1 MPKHPPLDRLRQHT
15 QTKRTAKR
23 TAPQHTPNLS
33 EPSTGET
40 VERDIYYP
48 KGHFGPQHGLTP
60 MQAWE
65 AQQLLNRANRLRP
78 LRGPD
83 AQARFALRLGGIIA
97 AVKSGRV
104 GNSAFGRQLHG
115 HRGGKA
121 MARHALHHLRT
132 IAPLGSRAAAAKR
145 RQKKVQAFQESLKV
159 NDKVITTSGI
169 YGVIS
174 RVSDKTV
181 QLQIADKVRIEVAR
195 HAVAGYQ
202 GQDPVVT
209 EGSSL

>member
-1 MPKHPPLDRLRQHT
+1 MPTHPPLDRLRQHT

-23 TAPQHTPNLS
+23 TAPQHTPTLS
-33 EPSTGET
+33 EPSTGEM
-40 VERDIYYP
+40 VEHAAHYP

-60 MQAWE
+60 AQAWE

-97 AVKSGRV
+97 AVKGGRV

-121 MARHALHHLRT
+121 MARWGLRHLRA
-132 IAPLGSRAAAAKR
+132 IAPLGSQAAAAKR
-145 RQKKVQAFQESLKV
+145 QEKTLPHETQDALPRWGESV
-159 NDKVITTSGI
+159 GTTPWSGET
-169 YGVIS
+169 GVYWP
-174 RVSDKTV
+174 
-181 QLQIADKVRIEVAR
+181 EEW
-195 HAVAGYQ
+195 
-202 GQDPVVT
+202 P
-209 EGSSL
+209 E